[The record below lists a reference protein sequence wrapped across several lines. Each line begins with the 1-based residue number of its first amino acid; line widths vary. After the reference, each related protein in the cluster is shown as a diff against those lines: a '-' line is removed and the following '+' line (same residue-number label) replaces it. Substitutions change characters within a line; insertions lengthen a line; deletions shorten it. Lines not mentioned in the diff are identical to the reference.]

1 MKTRKMKINSNLKK
15 ILSSHNG
22 VALMMIL
29 SAITLLTLVVTN
41 FSFETRLN
49 SARISSQQKS
59 LQAKLNAESGLKLAL
74 GKLKLYQEGHNLIEK
89 DKKLKDLIPPSLLQ
103 EVTIMPFIYPVPLGP
118 DANLI
123 QKNALLDFEKESL
136 IQGELNVE
144 IIPVS
149 GFLNPNNMRI
159 KKNTQEQNSNETN
172 SSSEGKFEIHSFIE
186 KEITKAIEEAFLNKK
201 ESDETFESLYSDVD
215 PILLVKELKYYV
227 TDKGK
232 FEDEQ
237 KGEVEQLYMKKGIT
251 PKFAPLT
258 SLTELNLLEGWNDDF
273 VNLLK
278 DQFSVHEIA
287 IIDINKLTQGQLKLI
302 FPEITDEQSKEF
314 FKYRDGDPNA
324 VENDNKDDENDDS
337 DGSPHPFNSEDDF
350 KELLVTKLE
359 VISLDKYSDR
369 TTELTQAG
377 LKFGVAG
384 KLFKVISTGKL
395 DNASYTIKAFVD
407 LPIKPPPKKTPKPE
421 DLPISPDDSTPQS
434 PGPTPTPTP
443 VPEEFLDP
451 RVIEI
456 YYND

>member
-74 GKLKLYQEGHNLIEK
+74 SKLKLYQEGHNLIEK

-123 QKNALLDFEKESL
+123 QRNALLDFEKESL
-136 IQGELNVE
+136 IQGEMNVE
-144 IIPVS
+144 IMPVS

-159 KKNTQEQNSNETN
+159 KKNTQEPNPSDPPST
-172 SSSEGKFEIHSFIE
+172 EGKFEIHSFIE
-186 KEITKAIEEAFLNKK
+186 KEITKAIEDAFLNKK
-201 ESDETFESLYSDVD
+201 ETDETFESLYSDVD

-273 VNLLK
+273 VDLLK

-324 VENDNKDDENDDS
+324 VENDSKDDENDNS
-337 DGSPHPFNSEDDF
+337 DGSPHPFNSEEDF
-350 KELLVTKLE
+350 KELLVSKLE
-359 VISLDKYSDR
+359 VVSLDKYTER
-369 TTELTQAG
+369 TSELTQAG

-384 KLFKVISTGKL
+384 KLFKVIATGKL

-407 LPIKPPPKKTPKPE
+407 LPIKPPPTKTPNPE
-421 DLPISPDDSTPQS
+421 TPPSIPSEDGAS

-443 VPEEFLDP
+443 IPEEFLDP

>member
-1 MKTRKMKINSNLKK
+1 
-15 ILSSHNG
+15 
-22 VALMMIL
+22 
-29 SAITLLTLVVTN
+29 
-41 FSFETRLN
+41 
-49 SARISSQQKS
+49 
-59 LQAKLNAESGLKLAL
+59 
-74 GKLKLYQEGHNLIEK
+74 
-89 DKKLKDLIPPSLLQ
+89 
-103 EVTIMPFIYPVPLGP
+103 MPFIYPIPLGP

-144 IIPVS
+144 IMPVS

-159 KKNTQEQNSNETN
+159 KKSNQEPNPNEPA
-172 SSSEGKFEIHSFIE
+172 SSESKFEVHSFIE

-201 ESDETFESLYSDVD
+201 DTDETFESLYSDVD

-278 DQFSVHEIA
+278 DHFSVHEIA
-287 IIDINKLTQGQLKLI
+287 IININKLTQGQLKLI
-302 FPEITDEQSKEF
+302 FPEITDEQSTEF

-324 VENDNKDDENDDS
+324 VEDNDKDDTNDDS
-337 DGSPHPFNSEDDF
+337 DGSPHPFNSEEDF

-359 VISLDKYSDR
+359 VISLEKYTER
-369 TTELTQAG
+369 TTDLTQAG

-421 DLPISPDDSTPQS
+421 DPPITSEDGAPQS

-443 VPEEFLDP
+443 IPEEFLDP

>member
-1 MKTRKMKINSNLKK
+1 
-15 ILSSHNG
+15 
-22 VALMMIL
+22 MIL
-29 SAITLLTLVVTN
+29 SAITLLTFVVYN

-59 LQAKLNAESGLKLAL
+59 LQAKLNAESGLRLAL
-74 GKLKLYQEGHNLIEK
+74 GKLKLYQEGHNMIEK
-89 DKKLKDLIPPSLLQ
+89 DKKLKDVIPASLLQ
-103 EVTIMPFIYPVPLGP
+103 EVTVVPFIYPVPLGP

-123 QKNALLDFEKESL
+123 QRNALQDFEKESL
-136 IQGELNVE
+136 IQGGMNVE
-144 IIPVS
+144 IMPVS

-159 KKNTQEQNSNETN
+159 KKNTSGQNPNEPTPDTTN
-172 SSSEGKFEIHSFIE
+172 PPADGQFAIHSFIE
-186 KEITKAIEEAFLNKK
+186 KEITRAVEEAFLTKK
-201 ESDETFESLYSDVD
+201 ETDETFESLYSDID

-273 VNLLK
+273 VELLK
-278 DQFSVHEIA
+278 DKFSVHEIS
-287 IIDINKLTQGQLKLI
+287 IIDINKLTQGQLKLL

-324 VENDNKDDENDDS
+324 VENEDNADENNEA
-337 DGSPHPFNSEDDF
+337 DGSPHPFTSEEDF

-359 VISLDKYSDR
+359 VTSQEKYTER

-384 KLFKVISTGKL
+384 KLFKIISTGKM

-407 LPIKPPPKKTPKPE
+407 LPIKPPPT
-421 DLPISPDDSTPQS
+421 
-434 PGPTPTPTP
+434 PTPTPNPQPPSSSSEDGTAGSSDPPPPPTATPTP

>member
-1 MKTRKMKINSNLKK
+1 
-15 ILSSHNG
+15 
-22 VALMMIL
+22 MMIL
-29 SAITLLTLVVTN
+29 SAITLLTFVVTN

-59 LQAKLNAESGLKLAL
+59 LQAKLNAESGLRLAL
-74 GKLKLYQEGHNLIEK
+74 GKLKLYQEGHNMIEK
-89 DKKLKDLIPPSLLQ
+89 DKKLKDVIPAGLLQ
-103 EVTIMPFIYPVPLGP
+103 EVTVMPFIYPVPLGP

-123 QKNALLDFEKESL
+123 QRNALLEFEKETL
-136 IQGELNVE
+136 IQGEMNVE
-144 IIPVS
+144 IMPVS

-159 KKNTQEQNSNETN
+159 KQDNHDQNP
-172 SSSEGKFEIHSFIE
+172 SEPAEPDGKFAVHSFIE
-186 KEITKAIEEAFLNKK
+186 KEITKAVEDAFLIKRDT
-201 ESDETFESLYSDVD
+201 DETFESLYSDVE

-232 FEDEQ
+232 FEDDQ

-273 VNLLK
+273 VELLK
-278 DQFSVHEIA
+278 DKFSVHEIS
-287 IIDINKLTQGQLKLI
+287 IIDINKLTQGQLKLL

-324 VENDNKDDENDDS
+324 MENENQEEGNDDA
-337 DGSPHPFNSEDDF
+337 DGSPHPFNSEEDF
-350 KELLVTKLE
+350 KELLVSKLE
-359 VISLDKYSDR
+359 VTSQEKYTER
-369 TTELTQAG
+369 TTELSQAG

-384 KLFKVISTGKL
+384 KLFKIIATGKM

-407 LPIKPPPKKTPKPE
+407 LPIKPLPTPTPTPIATPSSGE
-421 DLPISPDDSTPQS
+421 DGTPQS
-434 PGPTPTPTP
+434 PPPAATPTP